1 MRVFGSYSAPDGDQ
15 FGDPSKGKMFTSY
28 GFEHGDYPVIEA
40 QTTWDI
46 DPETPHKRANER
58 HEYWLCLLASM
69 ALTDPELRAG
79 VELQRKEIDRLKQQL
94 RDEGDR
100 IAELKR
106 AIEAMRVAGGSVE
119 FQMAFDT
126 AKALIVTPNEPLQ
139 ATPRSGGRPGSDG
152 CAQSDQ

>member
-1 MRVFGSYSAPDGDQ
+1 MNDEELHKAWVDACMEVAHDFAEEYCNMQCDGTR
-15 FGDPSKGKMFTSY
+15 S
-28 GFEHGDYPVIEA
+28 HLEA
-40 QTTWDI
+40 ATARRTKLRDMLWDV
-46 DPETPHKRANER
+46 P
-58 HEYWLCLLASM
+58 ASM

-119 FQMAFDT
+119 FQIAFDM
-126 AKALIVTPNEPLQ
+126 AKALIVTPNVKVQ
-139 ATPRSGGRPGSDG
+139 ARTEAHESGPE
-152 CAQSDQ
+152 